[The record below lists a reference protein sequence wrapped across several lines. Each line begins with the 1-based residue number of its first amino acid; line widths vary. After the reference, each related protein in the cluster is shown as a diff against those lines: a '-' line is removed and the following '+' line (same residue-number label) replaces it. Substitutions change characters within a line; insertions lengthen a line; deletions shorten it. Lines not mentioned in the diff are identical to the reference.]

1 MNRRDSLKYIAA
13 GTFASSFLL
22 TGCEWAEEE
31 KVTESLW
38 KYKYGRTPKEMEH
51 DNTILAQQFFTAAE
65 LALITNLGHF
75 ILPGNEFGDI
85 EKAEVPEFIEFM
97 AKDYPPFQTPLR
109 DGLKTLNEKATTA
122 FGKDFVA
129 LSNDEKKTLIDPIAY
144 PNEADEALKDQVSFF
159 TLMRN
164 LVMTG
169 YFTSEV
175 GIKDLGYLGNQ
186 PNVWDGVPEDVLQEH
201 GMAYDPAWE
210 SNFLNVEERNTKAEW
225 DENGNLIT

>member
-31 KVTESLW
+31 KVTQSLW
-38 KYKYGRTPKEMEH
+38 KYKYGRTPKEMTH
-51 DNTILAQQFFTAAE
+51 DNAILAQQFFTAEE

-75 ILPGNEFGDI
+75 ILPGNEIGDI
-85 EKAEVPEFIEFM
+85 EKAEVPAFIEFM
-97 AKDYPPFQTPLR
+97 AKDYPPFQEPLR
-109 DGLKTLNEKATTA
+109 KGLKTLNEKANSS
-122 FGKDFVA
+122 FSKDFIA
-129 LSNDEKKTLIDPIAY
+129 LSESEKKELIDPIAY
-144 PNEADEALKDQVSFF
+144 PDEAAEALKEQVSFF

-186 PNVWDGVPEDVLQEH
+186 PNVWDGVPEEVLKEH
-201 GMAYDPAWE
+201 GMAYPAEWE
-210 SNFLNVEERNTKAEW
+210 SKFLNIAERNTKAEW
-225 DENGNLIT
+225 DSDGNLIT